1 MSVLSE
7 TQKDILTLIDKA
19 EKIFEST
26 ATWEMK
32 YDLIF
37 GMRIAQKI
45 RESDLSFDW
54 YDPDT
59 SYEEDV
65 RYYMRALREFREG
78 FGDLWR
84 SEDDDEN

>member
-19 EKIFEST
+19 EGIFRST

-32 YDLIF
+32 YKLIF
-37 GMRIAQKI
+37 RLGIAQKI
-45 RESDLSFDW
+45 EKENLDLPGYYSD
-54 YDPDT
+54 Y

-65 RYYMRALREFREG
+65 AAYMGALREFREG
-78 FGDLWR
+78 FGDLW
-84 SEDDDEN
+84 SHEN